1 MYVHVNIPF
10 SAIFLSLAQAG
21 IVSFGTLSCGNDD
34 PTVYT
39 RVDAYLDWIEEKLR
53 EWDRTLHSSLIMH
66 MYRVFESFE
75 DNAAREEQLDPA
87 CPIV

>member
-1 MYVHVNIPF
+1 MVSGNVWEIYNWALLMYVHVNIPF

-53 EWDRTLHSSLIMH
+53 E
-66 MYRVFESFE
+66 
-75 DNAAREEQLDPA
+75 
-87 CPIV
+87 

>member
-1 MYVHVNIPF
+1 MFVRQAGEETPWFQVILYVHVNIPF

-53 EWDRTLHSSLIMH
+53 
-66 MYRVFESFE
+66 
-75 DNAAREEQLDPA
+75 A
-87 CPIV
+87 